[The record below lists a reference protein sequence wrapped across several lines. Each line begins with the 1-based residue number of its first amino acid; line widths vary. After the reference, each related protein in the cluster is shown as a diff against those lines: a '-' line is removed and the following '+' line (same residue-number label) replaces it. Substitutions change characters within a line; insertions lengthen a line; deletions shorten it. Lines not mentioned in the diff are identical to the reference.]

1 MYRCFILE
9 GDPSQDSVVELF
21 NMTPE
26 SVAIVFLFFHF
37 DRVFADL
44 NAPFFFQVR
53 SLSQDFT
60 LEAVG
65 KSVLSHY
72 GKVTISNQCCEIFLP
87 CRKLCST
94 NQNQSALRLPQGL
107 LWALKRAKPCRGR
120 ALQVPGM
127 EANRIPVTRGTNG
140 CLWQIRSGHRDRCTN
155 QTLTVP
161 VWGC

>member
-1 MYRCFILE
+1 
-9 GDPSQDSVVELF
+9 
-21 NMTPE
+21 MTPE

-53 SLSQDFT
+53 SLSQDLT

-87 CRKLCST
+87 C
-94 NQNQSALRLPQGL
+94 
-107 LWALKRAKPCRGR
+107 
-120 ALQVPGM
+120 
-127 EANRIPVTRGTNG
+127 
-140 CLWQIRSGHRDRCTN
+140 
-155 QTLTVP
+155 
-161 VWGC
+161 

>member
-37 DRVFADL
+37 DRIFADL

-65 KSVLSHY
+65 KSVSLIT
-72 GKVTISNQCCEIFLP
+72 G
-87 CRKLCST
+87 R
-94 NQNQSALRLPQGL
+94 LR
-107 LWALKRAKPCRGR
+107 
-120 ALQVPGM
+120 
-127 EANRIPVTRGTNG
+127 
-140 CLWQIRSGHRDRCTN
+140 
-155 QTLTVP
+155 
-161 VWGC
+161 